1 MPATL
6 TPTAEI
12 ADLAA
17 GKEAK
22 LATWLRQCGRIAIG
36 YSGGVDS
43 AYLAVVARDVLGVE
57 NVLAIIGRSASYP
70 AAQWVAARDV
80 ATSFDIPVLEL
91 DTDELNDPRYAANPS
106 NRCYFCKTELW
117 SKLVP
122 VARARGFAIVA
133 DGTNA
138 DDLSDYRPGAQA
150 AREHAVASP
159 LADAGFAKAEIRECS
174 RARGIPTWSQ
184 PSSPCLSSRLP
195 YGTGVT
201 AERLGQV
208 ERAER
213 SLRALGI
220 GDDLRVR
227 YHDDLARVELSQD
240 SLVAWIEP
248 SRFAALRI
256 AVLDAGFARVAI
268 DVRGFRSGSLNVLH
282 GVGAA

>member
-1 MPATL
+1 MQDTL
-6 TPTAEI
+6 ALTAEI
-12 ADLAA
+12 ANDAHRKEVSLAA
-17 GKEAK
+17 
-22 LATWLRQCGRIAIG
+22 WLRQCGRIAIG

-43 AYLAVVARDVLGVE
+43 AYLAVVAREVLGAG

-70 AAQWVAARDV
+70 AAQWEAARNV
-80 ATSFDIPVLEL
+80 ATEFDVPVLEL

-122 VARARGFAIVA
+122 IARERDFETVA

-150 AREHAVASP
+150 AREYHVTSP
-159 LADAGFAKAEIRECS
+159 LAELGFSKADIRARS

-195 YGTGVT
+195 YGTSVT
-201 AERLGQV
+201 AARLQQV
-208 ERAER
+208 EQAER

-220 GDDLRVR
+220 VDDLRVR
-227 YHDDLARVELSQD
+227 YHDDLARVELTQQA
-240 SLVAWIEP
+240 LATWIQP
-248 SRFAALRI
+248 THFATLKAAMLE
-256 AVLDAGFARVAI
+256 AGFARVAVDI
-268 DVRGFRSGSLNVLH
+268 RGFRSGSLNVLH
-282 GVGAA
+282 GVGA